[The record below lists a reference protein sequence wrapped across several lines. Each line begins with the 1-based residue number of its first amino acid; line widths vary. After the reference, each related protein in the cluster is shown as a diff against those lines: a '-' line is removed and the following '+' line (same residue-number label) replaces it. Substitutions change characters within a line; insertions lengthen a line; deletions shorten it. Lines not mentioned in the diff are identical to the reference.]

1 MALELDDVR
10 NSVFLSGIVLLC
22 LGVAVNIFLF
32 LVSLPGG
39 PGTQQPFDWVLIL
52 TSTAPA
58 YLPWKVPI
66 ILYVVAAV
74 LIIAGRTTKSSEHQR
89 LSQKESQ

>member
-1 MALELDDVR
+1 
-10 NSVFLSGIVLLC
+10 VLLC
-22 LGVAVNIFLF
+22 LGIAVNIFLF

-39 PGTQQPFDWVLIL
+39 LGTQQPFDWVLIL

-66 ILYVVAAV
+66 ILYFVAFV
-74 LIIAGRTTKSSEHQR
+74 LMIAGPTTKSSEHQP
-89 LSQKESQ
+89 LSRKESQ

>member
-1 MALELDDVR
+1 MQRPDDLR
-10 NSVFLSGIVLLC
+10 KSVFFAGIILLC
-22 LGVAVNIFLF
+22 LGVAVNMFLF

-52 TSTAPA
+52 TSVAPA

-66 ILYVVAAV
+66 ILYVLAV
-74 LIIAGRTTKSSEHQR
+74 ILIIAGWL
-89 LSQKESQ
+89 LSPKNSD

>member
-1 MALELDDVR
+1 MQRPDDLKK
-10 NSVFLSGIVLLC
+10 SVFFAGVILLC
-22 LGVAVNIFLF
+22 LGVAVNMLLF

-52 TSTAPA
+52 TSVAPA

-66 ILYVVAAV
+66 ILYVLAV
-74 LIIAGRTTKSSEHQR
+74 ILIIAGWL
-89 LSQKESQ
+89 LSPKNSD